1 MRLSLIAAALL
12 LAGNGAQA
20 QDSMIPPM
28 PVLPPP
34 AMQKPAAA
42 PATAPASATATTPA
56 EAATTLASGL
66 DRVLAGDWRSDVNKA
81 RDVYRHPRETLSFLG
96 VQPNQTVIEIWPG
109 AGWYAEVLAP
119 LLGDAGNYTGVIVDP
134 ARESDAD
141 GTRYAENGN
150 SKLRALFEKRPDVF
164 GKARLLEAGSAAPV
178 LGEAN
183 SADVVL
189 TFRNAHNW
197 VMDGH
202 EVAMFRAMFDVLK
215 PGGTL
220 GVVDHRARPDQPA
233 AEMKNSGYLPEAFV
247 ISLAESAGFKLVAK
261 SEVNA
266 NPRDTKDYP
275 DGVWTLPPRLAKGD
289 VDRAKYLAI
298 GESDRMTLRFVK
310 PAKP

>member
-12 LAGNGAQA
+12 LAGASAQA
-20 QDSMIPPM
+20 QDSMIPSM

-34 AMQKPAAA
+34 AMVKPDAA
-42 PATAPASATATTPA
+42 PAPAMIQAATQAAP
-56 EAATTLASGL
+56 TTLASGL
-66 DRVLAGDWRSDVNKA
+66 DTVLAGDWRSDANRA
-81 RDVYRHPRETLSFLG
+81 RDGYRHPRETLAFFG
-96 VQPNQTVIEIWPG
+96 VQPTQSVIEIWPG
-109 AGWYAEVLAP
+109 GGWYAEVLAP
-119 LLGDAGNYTGVIVDP
+119 LLRDGGNYTGIIVDP
-134 ARESDAD
+134 AKQPDAD
-141 GTRYAENGN
+141 GTRYAETTN
-150 SKLRALFEKRPDVF
+150 SKLRALFAKRPDLF
-164 GKARLLEAGSAAPV
+164 GKARLLEAGTAAPV
-178 LGEAN
+178 LGAVN
-183 SADVVL
+183 TADVVL

-202 EVAMFRAMFDVLK
+202 EKAMFKAMFDVLK

-220 GVVDHRARPDQPA
+220 GVVDHRAKPDQPA

-247 ISLAESAGFKLVAK
+247 ISLAEAAGFKLVGK

-289 VDRAKYLAI
+289 VDRAKFIAI

-310 PAKP
+310 PANP